1 MTEEDP
7 ESLLERASE
16 WQEKAEKATS
26 PMLKS
31 ALEAVARE
39 YIRMAAEI
47 SSRQAR
53 DAGS

>member
-1 MTEEDP
+1 MAEEDP
-7 ESLLERASE
+7 ESLLEKASE

-47 SSRQAR
+47 RSRRAK
-53 DAGS
+53 DAPS